1 MKKNI
6 AIVALALLCS
16 LNTKAQVMTD
26 DFDTNQ
32 YGWTETTQR
41 GGLAVIKD
49 GVMRLEAN
57 TGSIYDKAKEKA
69 VPAYVCA
76 TCYAP
81 FDYNKPFTMT
91 VDVLADKVGT
101 WTNLGLLFDYED
113 DANFIVFKVH
123 KDEAELL
130 RFVRGTI
137 VAVKREDLKL
147 SKGKGIGLQIEV
159 EYTLNELAFRVN
171 GVKALS
177 YRRRVAYGEYLL
189 GTSGIGFYAEQGQK
203 VSFDNLKIEQ

>member
-49 GVMRLEAN
+49 GVMRLEAK
-57 TGSIYDKAKEKA
+57 DK
-69 VPAYVCA
+69 VHA

-91 VDVLADKVGT
+91 VDVLADKIAT
-101 WTNLGLLFDYED
+101 MPEFGLMFDYED
-113 DANFIVFKVH
+113 DENYINFIMYRDRAVLVRKV
-123 KDEAELL
+123 A
-130 RFVRGTI
+130 GTV
-137 VAVKREDLKL
+137 VARKSEDLKL
-147 SKGKGIGLQIEV
+147 EKGKGIGLQIEV
-159 EYTLNELAFRVN
+159 EYTLNELTFRVN

-177 YRRRVAYGEYLL
+177 YRRRMAYGEFLL
-189 GTSGIGFYAEQGQK
+189 GTSGIGFYAGLGQR